1 MEETMLRLGLSVA
14 ALAMLGMGAASAD
27 MIAGTFFCS
36 QNPARHELVWQGASP
51 ADIFEQ
57 GSRCGSETRSCN
69 ANQSQAFLNEAED
82 RKCEATTS
90 GTDVSFVCTGKVNQ
104 LKKHV
109 DALCEQT
116 IP

>member
-1 MEETMLRLGLSVA
+1 MLRLGLSVA
-14 ALAMLGMGAASAD
+14 ALAMLGMGTASAD

-36 QNPARHELVWQGASP
+36 QNPPRHELVWQGSAP

-69 ANQSQAFLNEAED
+69 ANQSTNFLNLVED
-82 RKCEATTS
+82 KKCEATTS
-90 GTDVSFVCTGKVNQ
+90 GADVVFVCTGKVNQ
-104 LKKHV
+104 LKKHI
-109 DALCEQT
+109 DALCEQA